1 MSATSDRVA
10 TIGVVLRPVRLVYDL
25 VSDLVPGDQLE
36 AAHRVET
43 LRWLETTDD
52 IYRRQPPMTP
62 PRHLVAYMLLVDDR
76 ADAMLLVDH
85 IKAGLWLPAG
95 GHVEPGERPI
105 DTVLRETEEEL
116 GIDAAFHPVLGERP
130 VFVTVTKTAGRKD
143 QHTDVSLWFVLDARR
158 GLPLAP
164 DPREFRAARWWSR
177 VDLAAADPAMFDPNL
192 GRMIAKLDSLL
203 IFGSGR
209 T

>member
-1 MSATSDRVA
+1 M
-10 TIGVVLRPVRLVYDL
+10 
-25 VSDLVPGDQLE
+25 
-36 AAHRVET
+36 AAG
-43 LRWLETTDD
+43 
-52 IYRRQPPMTP
+52 RRT
-62 PRHLVAYMLLVDDR
+62 RR
-76 ADAMLLVDH
+76 A
-85 IKAGLWLPAG
+85 
-95 GHVEPGERPI
+95 GERPI
-105 DTVLRETEEEL
+105 DTVLRETKEEL

-158 GLPLAP
+158 GLALAP